1 MRGNVLCAVAVL
13 VTLAACSGKHRPFA
27 DGAPSNGGAEN
38 ALMSESG
45 IPGASQAPSEA
56 GQSGEEPSETT
67 QAGQEG
73 VPTVGAVAPVD
84 GVSDQMT
91 VSCDGDAGS
100 CASSREPGDGCV
112 PTGPRD
118 CTSELDNDCDGQ
130 PDNVLDDVCVCASG
144 SVEPCEEH
152 PGLDGR
158 GQCQPGSRA
167 CILGEENLTS
177 DWGACEGSVGPGER
191 DSCSVVGDDTD
202 CDGTDN
208 GGCPC
213 IEGETRPCG
222 PETENGICQ
231 RGSQTC
237 VNGTFGQCMGAVFAA
252 PRDCRT
258 NQDNDCDGRPDN
270 VIDNVCTCTIG
281 SIQACGAHP
290 GRDGNGQCRA
300 GSQACEGRTNN
311 ATSTFGACTGS
322 VGPALQD
329 SCADG
334 NDGNCNGIA
343 NEGCACINGQ
353 TRSCGPDTEL
363 GPCQRGTQTCA
374 NGLFGSCQGAVF
386 PAPRNCASPQDNDCD
401 GRPDNTVDDVC
412 VAPARL
418 TGVPAQTPGVAFGTL
433 LVSSSTTA
441 TWQITNAG
449 GSPTGSLIVSE
460 APNSADFSVST
471 LNCPALGPAQSCSVV
486 VTFSP
491 QSSGAKSTTL
501 SLQAAN
507 GGSVV
512 RLNVSGTGQRRVLV
526 GESDT
531 LPDTQNYS
539 AGFLVA
545 FRVTVA
551 AAAQLASFGVVTRAG
566 GSQVR
571 IGLYRN
577 SGVSPTERPAERV
590 AQTAAT
596 LLQTGRQEIPIT
608 PVQLAAGDYW
618 IVPLFDAPTPIAV
631 HNESFVTTPYVVEQ
645 ITFGSGLPANF
656 LTAGTVLADALPRAN
671 FYLVLLQ

>member
-1 MRGNVLCAVAVL
+1 MQCNGLCALAVL
-13 VTLAACSGKHRPFA
+13 IALAACSGKHRPFA
-27 DGAPSNGGAEN
+27 DGAPSSGGGGSS
-38 ALMSESG
+38 LISESG
-45 IPGASQAPSEA
+45 NSGATQTAPGV
-56 GQSGEEPSETT
+56 GQSGEDASVTT
-67 QAGQEG
+67 QGGQEG
-73 VPTVGAVAPVD
+73 VPPVGAVQPVD
-84 GVSDQMT
+84 GVGDQLT
-91 VSCDGDAGS
+91 ESCDGDAGS
-100 CASSREPGDGCV
+100 CVSSGAPGDGCV

-130 PDNVLDDVCVCASG
+130 PDNAVDQVCVCVSG
-144 SVEPCEEH
+144 NVEPCEEH

-158 GQCQPGSRA
+158 GQCQPGSRT
-167 CILGEENLTS
+167 CILGEGNLTS
-177 DWGACEGSVGPGER
+177 DWGACEGSVGPGEQ
-191 DSCSVVGDDTD
+191 DSCAVVGDDTD

-213 IEGETRPCG
+213 VEGETRPCG
-222 PETENGICQ
+222 PETENGICE

-237 VNGTFGQCMGAVFAA
+237 LNGTFGQCVGAIFSA
-252 PRDCRT
+252 PRDCGT
-258 NQDNDCDGRPDN
+258 TQDNDCDGRPDN
-270 VIDNVCTCTIG
+270 SIDNVCTCTIG

-300 GSQACEGRTNN
+300 GSQTCEGRAGN

-343 NEGCACINGQ
+343 NEGCTCINGQ

-386 PAPRNCASPQDNDCD
+386 PAPRNCASAQDNDCD

-418 TGVPAQTPGVAFGTL
+418 TGVPPQTPGVAFGTL
-433 LVSSSTTA
+433 LVSSSATA

-449 GSPTGSLIVSE
+449 GSATGALIAAE
-460 APNSADFSVST
+460 TPNSADFSINT
-471 LNCPALGPAQSCSVV
+471 LNCPALAPEQSCSVV

-501 SLQAAN
+501 SLQDAN
-507 GGSVV
+507 NGSVV
-512 RLNVSGTGQRRVLV
+512 RLNVSGTGQQRVLA
-526 GESDT
+526 GESNT
-531 LPDTQNYS
+531 LPDTQDYS
-539 AGFLVA
+539 ASFLTA
-545 FRVTVA
+545 RRVTVA
-551 AAAQLASFGVVTRAG
+551 AAAQLSSFGVVTRAG
-566 GSQVR
+566 GNQAR

-590 AQTAAT
+590 AQTPAT
-596 LLQTGRQEIPIT
+596 LLQNGRQEIPIT

-618 IVPLFDAPTPIAV
+618 IVTLFDAITPIAV
-631 HNESFVTTPYVVEQ
+631 ESDSFVTAPYVVEQ
-645 ITFGSGLPANF
+645 VSFGAGLPANF